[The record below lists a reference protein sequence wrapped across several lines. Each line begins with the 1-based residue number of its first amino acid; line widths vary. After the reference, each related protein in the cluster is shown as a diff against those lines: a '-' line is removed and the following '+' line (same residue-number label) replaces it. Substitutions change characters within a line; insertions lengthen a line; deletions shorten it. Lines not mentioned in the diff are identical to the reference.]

1 MSAISG
7 VSSLQSIQSAQANAL
22 AKTDSMK
29 LKLAEATGFNPAGVS
44 FADRLGES
52 LNSVA
57 ESQNKAAQSVKDY
70 ELGREQDLS
79 KVMVEQ
85 QISSLGFQLTLNV
98 RNKALSAYKEI
109 MNMPV

>member
-1 MSAISG
+1 MSGISG
-7 VSSLQSIQSAQANAL
+7 VTSSQAIQSSQDAAMGKSEAIKQKLDGGSNS
-22 AKTDSMK
+22 KPESM
-29 LKLAEATGFNPAGVS
+29 AFS
-44 FADRLGES
+44 DRLEQS

-57 ESQNKAAQSVKDY
+57 EAQNKAAQSVRDY

-79 KVMVEQ
+79 KVMIDQ

>member
-1 MSAISG
+1 MSGISG
-7 VSSLQSIQSAQANAL
+7 ISSLQAIQSSHDAAVSKSDAIKQKLDNGSNAKSESF
-22 AKTDSMK
+22 A
-29 LKLAEATGFNPAGVS
+29 
-44 FADRLGES
+44 FADRLEQS
-52 LNSVA
+52 LNSVSDA
-57 ESQNKAAQSVKDY
+57 QSQAAQSVRDY

-79 KVMVEQ
+79 KVMIDQ

>member
-1 MSAISG
+1 MSGISG
-7 VSSLQSIQSAQANAL
+7 VSSLQAIQSSHDAALIKSDAIQQKLDNGNNAKSESS
-22 AKTDSMK
+22 AFT
-29 LKLAEATGFNPAGVS
+29 
-44 FADRLGES
+44 DRLEQS

-57 ESQNKAAQSVKDY
+57 DAQSQAAQSVRDY

-79 KVMVEQ
+79 KVMIDQ

>member
-1 MSAISG
+1 MLRKIYDKTIDLSG
-7 VSSLQSIQSAQANAL
+7 HRHAAWGL
-22 AKTDSMK
+22 
-29 LKLAEATGFNPAGVS
+29 AGVS
-44 FADRLGES
+44 FAERLGES